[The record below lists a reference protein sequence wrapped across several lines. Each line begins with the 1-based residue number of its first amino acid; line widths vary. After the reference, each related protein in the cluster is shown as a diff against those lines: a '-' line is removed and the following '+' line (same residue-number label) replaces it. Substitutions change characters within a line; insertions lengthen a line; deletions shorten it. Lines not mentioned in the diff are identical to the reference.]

1 MDAPFARVA
10 VAGTGLIG
18 GSFALAARQ
27 ALPGVRIAGW
37 DRPAVLHEA
46 LERGIIDTAH
56 AQLAEALAGAELI
69 FVALPGGVT
78 IEQLPAIAR
87 DAAANALVTDA
98 ASTKREVC
106 AAAQKCFGGGARFL
120 GGHPMAGNEVSGL
133 SSASAELFCGAS
145 YALVETRESNDGT
158 DLATRARDA
167 AGAGTGA
174 TKPHAIESRAIKPHS
189 VNNDPRL
196 AKFVQLVEA
205 MGARPLWM
213 DPQTHDR
220 AAAFVSHLP
229 QLLAVALGGV
239 VGAEADAT
247 GLPLALAGRGLRD
260 MLRLAGSPYAV
271 WRDIL
276 LTNTDNVDL
285 ALARLCQAIEHLR
298 LNLRSRELQGEFATA
313 NDVYKVLRDLQ

>member
-56 AQLAEALAGAELI
+56 ARLADALAGAELI
-69 FVALPGGVT
+69 FVALPVGVT

-87 DAAANALVTDA
+87 DAPANALVTDA

-106 AAAQKCFGGGARFL
+106 AAAAKCFRGGARFL

-133 SSASAELFCGAS
+133 ASASAELFCGAS
-145 YALVETRESNDGT
+145 YALMETRESNDGT
-158 DLATRARDA
+158 DLASRASDA

-174 TKPHAIESRAIKPHS
+174 IKPRAFKAYEN
-189 VNNDPRL
+189 NNDPRL

-239 VGAEADAT
+239 VGDEADAT

-276 LTNTDNVDL
+276 LTNSDNVDL
-285 ALARLCQAIEHLR
+285 ALDRLCQAIEHLR
-298 LNLRSRELQGEFATA
+298 ADLRTLALQGEFARA

>member
-18 GSFALAARQ
+18 GSFALAARK

-37 DRPAVLHEA
+37 DRLAVLDQA
-46 LERGIIDTAH
+46 LGRGIIDTAH

-69 FVALPGGVT
+69 FVALPVGII

-87 DAAANALVTDA
+87 DASANALVTDA
-98 ASTKREVC
+98 ASTKREIC
-106 AAAQKCFGGGARFL
+106 AAAAKYFGGGARFL

-133 SSASAELFCGAS
+133 ASASAELFCGAS
-145 YALVETRESNDGT
+145 YALMDTRENHDGT
-158 DLATRARDA
+158 EGSRRSDA
-167 AGAGTGA
+167 AGAG
-174 TKPHAIESRAIKPHS
+174 PHAIKSHTT
-189 VNNDPRL
+189 NNDPRL

-239 VGAEADAT
+239 VGAESDAT

-276 LTNTDNVDL
+276 LTNADNVDL
-285 ALARLCQAIEHLR
+285 GLARLCQALEHLR
-298 LNLRSRELQGEFATA
+298 VNLRSRAMEGEFATA
-313 NDVYKVLRDLQ
+313 NDVYKILRDLQ

>member
-1 MDAPFARVA
+1 MGAPFARVA

-18 GSFALAARQ
+18 GSFALAARN

-37 DRPAVLHEA
+37 DRLTVLQQA

-56 AQLAEALAGAELI
+56 AQLADALAGAELI
-69 FVALPGGVT
+69 FVALPVGVT

-133 SSASAELFCGAS
+133 ASASAELFCGAT
-145 YALVETRESNDGT
+145 YALMETRESNDGT
-158 DLATRARDA
+158 DLASRARDA
-167 AGAGTGA
+167 AGTGA
-174 TKPHAIESRAIKPHS
+174 VKPHAVDSRAIKSHA
-189 VNNDPRL
+189 VNNDARL
-196 AKFVQLVEA
+196 AKFVQLLEA
-205 MGARPLWM
+205 MGAKPLWM

-239 VGAEADAT
+239 VGAESDAT

-276 LTNTDNVDL
+276 LTNSDNVDL

-298 LNLRSRELQGEFATA
+298 ADLRTLALQGEFARA

>member
-37 DRPAVLHEA
+37 DKPTVLQQA

-56 AQLAEALAGAELI
+56 AQLADALAGAELI
-69 FVALPGGVT
+69 FVALPVGVT

-106 AAAQKCFGGGARFL
+106 TAAQKCFGGGARFL
-120 GGHPMAGNEVSGL
+120 GGHPMAGNEISGL
-133 SSASAELFCGAS
+133 ASASAELFCGAS
-145 YALVETRESNDGT
+145 YALMETRESNDGT
-158 DLATRARDA
+158 DLAFRARDA
-167 AGAGTGA
+167 AGAG
-174 TKPHAIESRAIKPHS
+174 PHAIKPYA
-189 VNNDPRL
+189 VKPYENNNDPRL

-298 LNLRSRELQGEFATA
+298 VNLRTLAMQGEFASA

>member
-37 DRPAVLHEA
+37 DRPSVLHEA

-69 FVALPGGVT
+69 FVALPVGVT

-133 SSASAELFCGAS
+133 ASASAELFCGAS
-145 YALVETRESNDGT
+145 YALMETRESNDAT
-158 DLATRARDA
+158 DLASRARDA
-167 AGAGTGA
+167 AGTGPHA
-174 TKPHAIESRAIKPHS
+174 TKPHA
-189 VNNDPRL
+189 VN
-196 AKFVQLVEA
+196 
-205 MGARPLWM
+205 
-213 DPQTHDR
+213 
-220 AAAFVSHLP
+220 
-229 QLLAVALGGV
+229 
-239 VGAEADAT
+239 
-247 GLPLALAGRGLRD
+247 
-260 MLRLAGSPYAV
+260 
-271 WRDIL
+271 
-276 LTNTDNVDL
+276 
-285 ALARLCQAIEHLR
+285 
-298 LNLRSRELQGEFATA
+298 
-313 NDVYKVLRDLQ
+313 

>member
-37 DRPAVLHEA
+37 DRLAVLEQA

-69 FVALPGGVT
+69 FVALPVGVT

-87 DAAANALVTDA
+87 DASANALVTDA

-106 AAAQKCFGGGARFL
+106 AAAQKCFGGGVRFL

-133 SSASAELFCGAS
+133 ASASAELFRGAS
-145 YALVETRESNDGT
+145 YALIETGESHDGT
-158 DLATRARDA
+158 HQESRPDA
-167 AGAGTGA
+167 AGPASQ
-174 TKPHAIESRAIKPHS
+174 PIEPRAINPHS
-189 VNNDPRL
+189 INDDPRL
-196 AKFVQLVEA
+196 AKFVQLIEA
-205 MGARPLWM
+205 IGAKPLWM
-213 DPQTHDR
+213 DSQTHDR

-229 QLLAVALGGV
+229 QLLAVALGDV
-239 VGAEADAT
+239 VGAEAGTT

-276 LTNTDNVDL
+276 LTNADNVDL
-285 ALARLCQAIEHLR
+285 ALARLCQALEHLR
-298 LNLRSRELQGEFATA
+298 VNLRSRAMEGEFATA
-313 NDVYKVLRDLQ
+313 NDVYKILRDLQ

>member
-18 GSFALAARQ
+18 GSFALAARR
-27 ALPGVRIAGW
+27 ALPRVRIAGW

-56 AQLAEALAGAELI
+56 AQLAEALVGAELI
-69 FVALPGGVT
+69 FVALPVGVT

-87 DAAANALVTDA
+87 HAPANALVTDA

-120 GGHPMAGNEVSGL
+120 GGHPMAGNEISGL
-133 SSASAELFCGAS
+133 ASASAELFCGAS
-145 YALVETRESNDGT
+145 YALMETRESNDRT
-158 DLATRARDA
+158 DLTSRARDA
-167 AGAGTGA
+167 AGAG
-174 TKPHAIESRAIKPHS
+174 PHAIKPYV

-205 MGARPLWM
+205 MGAKPLWM

-239 VGAEADAT
+239 VGAESDAT

-298 LNLRSRELQGEFATA
+298 ANLRTLALQGEFATA

>member
-1 MDAPFARVA
+1 MDAPFARIA

-18 GSFALAARQ
+18 GSFALAARH

-37 DRPAVLHEA
+37 DRPTVLQQA

-69 FVALPGGVT
+69 FVALPVGVT

-87 DAAANALVTDA
+87 DAAPNALVTDA
-98 ASTKREVC
+98 ASTKREIC
-106 AAAQKCFGGGARFL
+106 AAAAKCFGGGARFL

-133 SSASAELFCGAS
+133 ASASAELFYGAS
-145 YALVETRESNDGT
+145 YALMDTPKSHDGT
-158 DLATRARDA
+158 EGFPRSDA
-167 AGAGTGA
+167 AGAG
-174 TKPHAIESRAIKPHS
+174 PHAIESHTTNS
-189 VNNDPRL
+189 DPRL
-196 AKFVQLVEA
+196 AKFVQLVET

-239 VGAEADAT
+239 VGAESDAT

-276 LTNTDNVDL
+276 LTNSDNVDL
-285 ALARLCQAIEHLR
+285 ALARLCQALEHLR
-298 LNLRSRELQGEFATA
+298 ADLRTRALQGEFATA
-313 NDVYKVLRDLQ
+313 NHVYKVLRDLQ